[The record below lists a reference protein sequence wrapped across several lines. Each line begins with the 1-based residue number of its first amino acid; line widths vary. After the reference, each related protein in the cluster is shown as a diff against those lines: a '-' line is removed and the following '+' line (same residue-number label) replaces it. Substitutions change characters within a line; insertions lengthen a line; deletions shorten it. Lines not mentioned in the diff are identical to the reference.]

1 MIIFLDCSPGNNC
14 FPTGL
19 TPGTGL
25 PDETQNAAPFKA
37 NVRSTAIVFQCERV
51 PRNIWDNL
59 LLFSR
64 SSHSPERP
72 APDLLCPETL
82 SGQAWRPH
90 RPTDPR
96 VPWWL
101 PFAVGVR

>member
-1 MIIFLDCSPGNNC
+1 MIIFLDCSPGKNC

-82 SGQAWRPH
+82 SGQAWRPR
-90 RPTDPR
+90 RPTDPQ